1 MNSNISEKIK
11 LKNDFKNININNYSN
26 PYRKKRNYIQMI
38 KDSENILINENN
50 NINQNNNLNK
60 FNKNINNENNIA
72 LEDNLL
78 NGNEILNKPKNK
90 KYPKLK
96 QNKDDTHYYFI
107 DNNNKEWQFLEI
119 NGGKKNYCFKCST
132 KICKGFGMIER
143 ENNNVIFFN
152 YQRTYNKIL

>member
-1 MNSNISEKIK
+1 
-11 LKNDFKNININNYSN
+11 
-26 PYRKKRNYIQMI
+26 MI

-119 NGGKKNYCFKCST
+119 NEGKK
-132 KICKGFGMIER
+132 II
-143 ENNNVIFFN
+143 
-152 YQRTYNKIL
+152 ILNAPLKFVKVLE